1 MILTIVSFYLLV
13 VIKKNFNTFRKPLNF
28 ISAIYNGEI
37 SLKEVEFSQK
47 NLEKKIEDLQFYY
60 KPKNKNEREE
70 IYQVLMQA
78 NELSEY
84 RNKIINA
91 FKYGTFLS
99 EYLKKKKDNIG
110 YNYMLKDVDN
120 FTQEIESMSEK
131 INLSLFEDFFK
142 SSLPTDYAKIFI
154 NTSPDENKKIEEEI
168 KDRI

>member
-13 VIKKNFNTFRKPLNF
+13 VIKENFNTFRKPLNF

-37 SLKEVEFSQK
+37 SLKEAEFSQK
-47 NLEKKIEDLQFYY
+47 NLEKKKIEDLQFYY
-60 KPKNKNEREE
+60 KPKTKNEREE

-78 NELSEY
+78 NDLSEY
-84 RNKIINA
+84 KNKIINA

-99 EYLKKKKDNIG
+99 EYLKKKTDNVG

-131 INLSLFEDFFK
+131 IYLSMFEDFFE
-142 SSLPTDYAKIFI
+142 SS
-154 NTSPDENKKIEEEI
+154 
-168 KDRI
+168 

>member
-37 SLKEVEFSQK
+37 SLKEAEFSQK

-99 EYLKKKKDNIG
+99 EYLNKTDNDG
-110 YNYMLKDVDN
+110 Y
-120 FTQEIESMSEK
+120 
-131 INLSLFEDFFK
+131 
-142 SSLPTDYAKIFI
+142 
-154 NTSPDENKKIEEEI
+154 
-168 KDRI
+168 

>member
-1 MILTIVSFYLLV
+1 MILTIVSFYSLV

-37 SLKEVEFSQK
+37 SLKEAEFSQK

-99 EYLKKKKDNIG
+99 EYLKKKKIILDI
-110 YNYMLKDVDN
+110 
-120 FTQEIESMSEK
+120 I
-131 INLSLFEDFFK
+131 IC
-142 SSLPTDYAKIFI
+142 
-154 NTSPDENKKIEEEI
+154 
-168 KDRI
+168 